1 MAGKKED
8 RRENTNTKDKEE
20 QEDKLGTSPTE
31 RKAAASK
38 KCRSFKKLRHPE
50 MLLKGNSCSDIT
62 EPLFIALPNI
72 IIKSS

>member
-50 MLLKGNSCSDIT
+50 MLLKGNS
-62 EPLFIALPNI
+62 
-72 IIKSS
+72 